1 MKKKVLAMI
10 LAATMTAGLLTGCGG
25 GSSETANNNETV
37 QTETVEEGQK
47 SSSGPVEVEFW
58 YAGGKT
64 AVGVV
69 QEIIDDFNASQDEY
83 VVTAVTQADYSETY
97 QKLQAGIAGN
107 AAPDIALLGPDTA
120 KILYEK
126 GLVTAL
132 NSYMDADEDFNQDD
146 YISVFFNQGVDD
158 AGNVFAMPAYGTT
171 QVMYYNMEAFE
182 KAGINAEDIKTWQ
195 DLAEAAKA
203 IKAGGEFEYGWEPM
217 WGADN
222 LIDAAFSNGASVFN
236 EDGTQVTINSPE
248 WVEVWESF
256 RTWIH
261 DDEIMAINFGGQG
274 WEYWY
279 NTIDDV
285 LANKAGGYTGSSGDQ
300 ADLDFSIVAAMEQPA
315 WDEDSQS
322 APMAEA
328 LSLTVLESSGDAE
341 KQGAYEFMTYFM
353 NAESQTKWT
362 MATGYVAVNVN
373 IQENEDYIVYTEENP
388 QALVP
393 FNQAGHGS
401 VYPDDPT
408 NGAIY
413 DALKIAADKVE
424 IDGVS
429 AQEALDEAQKT
440 AQEALDAALAN

>member
-10 LAATMTAGLLTGCGG
+10 LAAAMTAGLLAGC
-25 GSSETANNNETV
+25 GSSETANEGNA
-37 QTETVEEGQK
+37 QTEAEG
-47 SSSGPVEVEFW
+47 SSQNESSEPVEVEFW

-69 QEIIDDFNASQDEY
+69 QEIIDDYNASQDQY

-107 AAPDIALLGPDTA
+107 AAPDIVLLGPDTA
-120 KILYEK
+120 KILFEK
-126 GLVTAL
+126 GLITQL
-132 NSYMDADEDFNQDD
+132 NSYMDTDEDFKQDD
-146 YISVFFNQGVDD
+146 YISVFFDQGVDD

-171 QVMYYNMEAFE
+171 QIMYYNMEAFE
-182 KAGINAEDIKTWQ
+182 KAGINAEDIKTWK
-195 DLAEAAKA
+195 DLEEAAKA
-203 IKAGGEFEYGWEPM
+203 IKATGEFDYGWEPM

-222 LIDAAFSNGASVFN
+222 LIDAAFSNGASVFS
-236 EDGTQVTINSPE
+236 EDGTLVTINSPE
-248 WVEVWESF
+248 WVEVWEAF

-261 DDEIMAINFGGQG
+261 DDKIMAINFGGQG

-285 LANKAGGYTGSSGDQ
+285 LTNKAGGYTGSSGDQ
-300 ADLDFSIVAAMEQPA
+300 ADLDFSVVAAMEQPA
-315 WDEDSQS
+315 WDEDSKS

-328 LSLTVLESSGDAE
+328 LSLAILENSGDAE

-353 NAESQTKWT
+353 NAESQVKWT
-362 MATGYVAVNVN
+362 MATGYVAVNAN
-373 IQENEDYIVYTEENP
+373 IQENADYIAYTEENP

-408 NGAIY
+408 NGAVY

-440 AQEALDAALAN
+440 AQEALDAVLAQ